1 MYPELF
7 GEGDGETNEE
17 RKHFGAKWG
26 SYQELCTL
34 AESNVSRIIEGT
46 KDKPINSET
55 PVSEYPLHG
64 CLMYLSYTI
73 DKANYENRQIKKGF
87 KK

>member
-26 SYQELCTL
+26 NYQELDTL
-34 AESNVSRIIEGT
+34 AQGDIRRHQDITNLS
-46 KDKPINSET
+46 
-55 PVSEYPLHG
+55 LHQ
-64 CLMYLSYTI
+64 CLYKLAFEI